1 MRIDV
6 SMGTF
11 GPGVDQDGETV
22 PDSMAKAGRRRAS
35 VMTSPVVGT
44 VTR

>member
-11 GPGVDQDGETV
+11 GGVDQDGETV
-22 PDSMAKAGRRRAS
+22 PGSMAKAGRRRAS